1 MAKRLETLKGLRRRL
16 PNDQLDASRYEYLSL
31 DQAEPN
37 PGSPD
42 SDNSLFMSDANGNRK
57 FVREPE
63 LGGLSFTD
71 NKLPNY
77 DDFVVDGTFAL
88 ILNNDP
94 NSHSGADS
102 VGYRQLTSAAF
113 TPPTLQTVTEEGNTT
128 DQGIDLIGGALTLDA
143 DASLSALGDVTIN
156 GGTGKKLIVDGPQLF
171 YSAPALI
178 DNTLLTIGVNDSV
191 GQREALFAF
200 VAPTLRQTTDQSL
213 ASGDAGSTP
222 KKGAVSTSG
231 INAPFFGFNS
241 TPPGRASVDARTALV
256 YTGLDDSIGTRSL
269 RDLAVQDSTTFSI
282 GANRLKLPGTP
293 VKTFVSGDTVRMMVF
308 DSVGVIP
315 PNGIIKNVQYA
326 DFDYDDLLGNDET
339 LHTVT
344 ARTEPGFA
352 TGETGNL
359 AIFSGGINITS
370 PPAGN
375 TFSAVFRG
383 TVADA
388 DALGVR
394 TLTELALLDSTTAN
408 ITTHGLTVKYNS
420 LDVQTTASLDSTT
433 VDGPLVV
440 NDLFTATDG
449 AVVNTLQVSDLTNQ
463 RVLIA
468 GASGEV
474 TDDAD
479 LTFDGDTL
487 TSKNL
492 NVSINFDVDG
502 ATTLD
507 STTIDAGIDGSAIKM
522 VNLAQTAI
530 ESTAVM
536 IEDDGTIKQRTLA
549 ASAFSDPTLQLV
561 TDQGDSTTARIT
573 TNGIITTGYSEFGDS
588 VVFKDSTTIEG
599 AFLLPNIESTNSL
612 RVLVK
617 NTTTNEIGFQDI
629 SQEAITG
636 ETLHSVT
643 SQGKT
648 TSNDIG
654 VQAVY
659 IYDKTGFADN
669 NQFSGNYNVVIDSDR
684 DIHVQ
689 DKIFFNDLSGTADQ
703 HFLDPKFQGDRNY
716 IRFTDPAFAGYPGIY
731 DFISDDS
738 DKTEAVGNSLIR
750 AGGLILTDSATVGTN
765 LTITGNLTVNGT
777 TTYVNTETL
786 NVNDKNIVIAYGEV
800 TETNTANA
808 GIKIADSVNPFA
820 SFLYDGAGSWVV
832 DVNLTVDSDLTV
844 SGATNLNA
852 AATAG
857 VFLSGAQNLSTETTG
872 LFLGENDSV
881 GFRNFEDGAFT
892 QISSLSWDRVLG
904 FGDSTGPHQPFIKS
918 GFRVDSA
925 GLVSD
930 PTNLR
935 VMTLVSDGLP
945 ASLGGRDSV
954 GVRTLGT
961 AANLSQN
968 DITLDFVLNKG
979 NTSSNGVTIGT
990 LEITNL
996 PDFDNVPYAA
1006 QNIQNALFIAS
1017 NDSVG
1022 FRDLG
1027 NLAFLDSDAETLA
1040 SLTSKGPKD
1049 NTVVATD
1056 LSFPNLALTSL
1067 SSAAVDIAVMLD
1079 GDDLVTRQLSSSAFT
1094 PQDLQDVTETG
1105 ANRHFGGHRD
1115 STNIAVVLDGGLSLN
1130 APLTAQAA
1138 LEAAPT
1144 SDFYQMLIINT
1155 NTDSVRRGN
1164 IPTIIQTTSDLNL
1177 QEVMN
1182 IGAALNADGLNRDS
1196 TTVSPVF
1203 ANTIFYPGI
1212 DKTESTSDFLIVY
1225 DSVNQ
1230 SLDRRSLS
1238 AVLSGVSLHDV
1249 TTVGRTTSNA
1259 IGSKEFRIWDG
1270 NSFADDDNLAN
1281 FDLVIDENR
1290 NAFFANLDATGL
1302 TTLDST
1308 TIDGTLSINP
1318 VGTQSVIFG
1327 NNQTTFSNKNI
1338 LFNTKISAT
1347 DSVSFGKPPMV
1358 SSGGTGLDTNI
1369 GGEVLYGDPNVDR
1382 LAFTNGAGT
1391 NAILSHNGTVPV
1403 WISTAPF
1410 LNANSVTLNAVP
1422 INDNDTVFPLFRRQ
1436 NTAGEDSVE
1445 FDTDFFYNPS
1455 SNRLDVGVLD
1465 VTTAITADTLET
1477 SGNIIVNGVSNLDSV
1492 NVIGDL
1498 QLSGDASSVGRLL
1511 DSAGRSFVV
1520 FDSAGQLL
1528 WGNDGT
1534 GGTPA
1539 GGGGGGAGGG
1549 GGGIAFTDLEVIQQ
1563 SASGGG
1569 SLTYSDNGVTAGD
1582 FFYSPAE
1589 LGDFAFSATQIDNTS
1604 GAWSVTDSVSFA
1616 KAVAITGDLIVSG
1629 EIIANGA
1636 GTPEITSGSAIE
1648 LTATTRVQ
1656 VNNTPFRLATLSA
1669 DPVSGSVNGDMYYN
1683 TTTHKFRGYANSAW
1697 VDLN

>member
-1 MAKRLETLKGLRRRL
+1 MAKRLISLAGKVLRR
-16 PNDQLDASRYEYLSL
+16 PASELDADRYQYLSL
-31 DQAEPN
+31 EQAEPN
-37 PGSPD
+37 PGNPD
-42 SDNSLFMSDANGNRK
+42 SNNSIFVSNADGTRK

-63 LGGLSFTD
+63 LGGLSFTND
-71 NKLPNY
+71 RLPNY
-77 DDFVVDGTFAL
+77 DDFVVDGNYAL

-102 VGYRQLTSAAF
+102 VGYRQLASSAF
-113 TPPTLQTVTEEGNTT
+113 SLPTLEQVTTQGNETT
-128 DQGIDLIGGALTLDA
+128 QGIDLVGGALTLDA

-156 GGTGKKLIVDGPQLF
+156 GGTGKNLIVDGPQLF

-178 DNTLLTIGVNDSV
+178 DNTLLTIGSNDSV

-222 KKGAVSTSG
+222 KKGAVTTSG
-231 INAPFFGFNS
+231 INAPFFSFNS
-241 TPPGRASVDARTALV
+241 APPGRASVDARTALV

-282 GANRLKLPGTP
+282 GANRLKLPGTS

-308 DSVGVIP
+308 DSVGTIP
-315 PNGIIKNVQYA
+315 PNGNIKNVQYA

-359 AIFSGGINITS
+359 AIFSGGINFTS

-507 STTIDAGIDGSAIKM
+507 STTIDAGIAGSAIKM

-738 DKTEAVGNSLIR
+738 DKIEAVGNSLIR

-990 LEITNL
+990 LEITNP

-1238 AVLSGVSLHDV
+1238 AILGGVSLHDV

-1308 TIDGTLSINP
+1308 TIDGQLRVGINSGSATQITSDGIPTLQVSDATSNAILQLHRQD
-1318 VGTQSVIFG
+1318 VGIL
-1327 NNQTTFSNKNI
+1327 SNDQ
-1338 LFNTKISAT
+1338 LGAVQFSAT
-1347 DSVSFGKPPMV
+1347 DLGVNRTGAQITAKASTNWNSGSEQAGTRLGFWTRGNQTGYASLYEKMRIGAGDSEGIDVFSDLNVDGKLVVADGNTFPQTEDRLYIGG
-1358 SSGGTGLDTNI
+1358 SGLDGEDASIYLGNHGGGTG
-1369 GGEVLYGDPNVDR
+1369 YGWR
-1382 LAFTNGAGT
+1382 
-1391 NAILSHNGTVPV
+1391 
-1403 WISTAPF
+1403 
-1410 LNANSVTLNAVP
+1410 
-1422 INDNDTVFPLFRRQ
+1422 
-1436 NTAGEDSVE
+1436 
-1445 FDTDFFYNPS
+1445 FFYQGTGSANLNKLIIRSENLGSPVDALS
-1455 SNRLDVGVLD
+1455 FTQDGAAVFDNT
-1465 VTTAITADTLET
+1465 VTAANLET
-1477 SGNIIVNGVSNLDSV
+1477 SGNLNVDGLTTLDSTTIDGTLTVNDSANITGRLSVLYPFDYPITLQSTGRFAGIEFIDVFGTGRFVWDGLESKFTTQSNLEVGGLTTLDSTTV
-1492 NVIGDL
+1492 DGSLTVQTDKL
-1498 QLSGDASSVGRLL
+1498 QLQSGVQLQDAAGTNLVIY
-1511 DSAGRSFVV
+1511 DSADAV
-1520 FDSAGQLL
+1520 L
-1528 WGNDGT
+1528 WGN
-1534 GGTPA
+1534 
-1539 GGGGGGAGGG
+1539 
-1549 GGGIAFTDLEVIQQ
+1549 V
-1563 SASGGG
+1563 
-1569 SLTYSDNGVTAGD
+1569 
-1582 FFYSPAE
+1582 
-1589 LGDFAFSATQIDNTS
+1589 
-1604 GAWSVTDSVSFA
+1604 
-1616 KAVAITGDLIVSG
+1616 
-1629 EIIANGA
+1629 
-1636 GTPEITSGSAIE
+1636 
-1648 LTATTRVQ
+1648 
-1656 VNNTPFRLATLSA
+1656 
-1669 DPVSGSVNGDMYYN
+1669 
-1683 TTTHKFRGYANSAW
+1683 
-1697 VDLN
+1697 